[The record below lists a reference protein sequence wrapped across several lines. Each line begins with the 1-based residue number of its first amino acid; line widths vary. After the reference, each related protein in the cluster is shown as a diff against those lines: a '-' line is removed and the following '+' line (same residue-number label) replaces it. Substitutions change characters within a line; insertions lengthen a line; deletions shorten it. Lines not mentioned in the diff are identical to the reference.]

1 MELLS
6 ISRQKCRLCGRC
18 VRDCPTNALMVDQRK
33 VVRIESRCILCGSC
47 YKYCPHGAVQIQ
59 TGVNK
64 VLDNLDAGEKI
75 IACLDP
81 TFPAVLD
88 VGTPGQLVTAL
99 KKLGFQEV
107 WESALGGDLISRE
120 YRKWLWRD
128 SKTSYIS
135 SFCPSVVLYIE
146 KFVPQ
151 LTGQL
156 TPVVSPMVATGKAIK
171 KLRGEE
177 TKVVFIGSCI
187 SRIHECRIP
196 LLAGIVDFVLTYHD
210 IRDIFDEKGID
221 RESQEE
227 SAFDGPQPGLGRLLS
242 VSGGMSKCIGF
253 EQDLVN
259 LDNVITAGP
268 KSAIRAIQQLQIG
281 AIRPKFLDVL
291 FCQGCIDGPIVDKN
305 ISGPSRKKIVVD
317 FFETQSEEVW
327 ERDKDVFSKLGSLD
341 LGRAFSVQDISL
353 PEPKEEE
360 IQAVL
365 AELGKTYPNRNLDCG
380 ACGFSTCRQKA
391 IAVVQGLAEKEMCM
405 HYLLTQSR
413 RLYSRLD
420 KSHKELKISHD
431 ELEQAQRQLIQSEKL
446 ASIGQL
452 AAGVAHELNNPLG
465 TITLFSGMLKK
476 DLPKNEKW
484 EKDINLIIQET
495 ERAAK
500 IVKDLLS
507 FSRETKLKPGLVS
520 INSII
525 EEAVSLLVTRSL
537 FRNIQVKQE
546 LSASIPTTFADPDL
560 LKQVFFN
567 IILNGAQAMEGN
579 GILIIRSQPKNGG
592 STIEI
597 QIEDTGIGIDEA
609 NRSRVFDP
617 FFTTKEK
624 GTGLGLA
631 LVYGIV
637 SKHKGTIDV
646 ESELEKGTT
655 FFINMPVLNQEEW
668 EKGENKLVDMQKV
681 HTGGKD
687 DSKGK
692 NLIGG

>member
-1 MELLS
+1 
-6 ISRQKCRLCGRC
+6 LCGRC
-18 VRDCPTNALMVDQRK
+18 VRDCPTNALMVEQGK

-64 VLDNLDAGEKI
+64 VLDGLDEGKKI

-120 YRKWLWRD
+120 YRKWLWGN

-135 SFCPSVVLYIE
+135 SFCPSVALYVE
-146 KFVPQ
+146 KFAPQ
-151 LTGQL
+151 LVDQL

-171 KLRGEE
+171 KLRGAE

-187 SRIHECRIP
+187 SRIYERRIP
-196 LLAGIVDFVLTYHD
+196 QLEGIVDCVLTYHEIKD
-210 IRDIFDEKGID
+210 ILDDMGID
-221 RESQEE
+221 RKMQEE
-227 SAFDGPQPGLGRLLS
+227 SPFDGPQPGLGRLLS

-259 LDNVITAGP
+259 LNNVITAGP
-268 KSAIRAIQQLQIG
+268 KSAIRAIQQLQDG
-281 AIRPKFLDVL
+281 AIQPKFLDVL

-305 ISGPSRKKIVVD
+305 ISGPSRKQIVVD
-317 FFETQSEEVW
+317 FFESQSEEVW
-327 ERDKDVFSKLGSLD
+327 EGDEDVASKLLPMD
-341 LGRAFSVQDISL
+341 LGRSFSVQDISL

-380 ACGFSTCRQKA
+380 ACGFSTCREKA
-391 IAVVQGLAEKEMCM
+391 VAVVQGLAEKEMCL

-413 RLYSRLD
+413 RLYSRLE
-420 KSHKELKISHD
+420 KSHQELKISHE

-446 ASIGQL
+446 ASLGQL

-465 TITLFSGMLKK
+465 TITLFGSMLKK
-476 DLPKNEKW
+476 DLAQNEKW
-484 EKDINLIIQET
+484 DKDISLIIQEA

-507 FSRETKLKPGLVS
+507 FSRQTKMKPGLVNV
-520 INSII
+520 NSII
-525 EEAVSLLVTRSL
+525 EEAVSLLAKRSL

-546 LSASIPTTFADPDL
+546 LNVSVPTTFADPDL

-567 IILNGAQAMEGN
+567 IILNGAQAMEGS
-579 GILIIRSQPKNGG
+579 GVLTIRSQPKNGG
-592 STIEI
+592 SGIEI
-597 QIEDTGIGIDEA
+597 QIEDTGKGIAEDHL
-609 NRSRVFDP
+609 SRLFDP

-637 SKHKGTIDV
+637 SKHKGAIDV
-646 ESELEKGTT
+646 KSELGKGTT
-655 FFINMPVLNQEEW
+655 FYIDLPVLDQSEW
-668 EKGENKLVDMQKV
+668 QKGELKLVDMKKV
-681 HTGGKD
+681 QRGGED
-687 DSKGK
+687 ASKGK
-692 NLIGG
+692 DLIGG